1 MEEIDIITNIIKTL
15 FINICIFYI
24 SLKITNYKLN
34 SWSKIILITIVVFIT
49 SIEYVILSNYINVA
63 TILMVLYIL
72 YSIIFAYISS
82 NKLSNSIIVIALSV
96 SIGYISYI
104 ISVMCAGIIIY
115 LTKIS
120 DSYSSRIN
128 FVFIVIIEIIL
139 LFIFFKNKRFKNGF
153 NFTKKDRKSINIIA
167 YSLLFFMIIIS
178 LFNLLDIYINDTM
191 NAILLTSIIF
201 IAISLIIWLR
211 VQITKQYKKNM
222 RDRTIEIQ
230 KKEIDE
236 QLRVIED
243 VKEENLR
250 LAKAIHKYNN
260 RLCALELGIKNTIEQ
275 NLKTEF
281 AEELYCI
288 LKENEDLS
296 KNFSEETTIKN
307 KPLPLT
313 NIIGIDNMFKY
324 MQKEANRTNI
334 NFDLKIN
341 ESVNYLIE
349 NTISKEKFETLIGDH
364 LKDAIIA
371 VNSSDD
377 SYKSILVILG
387 RIEDC
392 YEFSV
397 YDTGREFDINV
408 LLKLGLEPI
417 TTHKETGGSGIGFM
431 TTFETLK
438 ECKASLIIE
447 EYNPKTTN
455 YTKSVTIR
463 FDEKNEY
470 RIRSYRSDEIRN
482 QNKGNRIIIE
492 KI

>member
-1 MEEIDIITNIIKTL
+1 MEEMDIISIIIKTI
-15 FINICIFYI
+15 FINMCLCYI
-24 SLKITNYKLN
+24 SCKTIDFKTKSY
-34 SWSKIILITIVVFIT
+34 SEIILLIVTVIFI
-49 SIEYVILSNYINVA
+49 SIIYSILNNYINPIS
-63 TILMVLYIL
+63 ILGVTYFL
-72 YSIIFAYISS
+72 YSIIFAYVTK
-82 NKLSNSIIVIALSV
+82 NKLTNSIVINSIAV
-96 SIGYISYI
+96 SITYI
-104 ISVMCAGIIIY
+104 IYIFSVVLAGAIIY
-115 LTKIS
+115 LLKIS
-120 DSYSSRIN
+120 ESYSSITNFIFIAIN
-128 FVFIVIIEIIL
+128 ELILITL
-139 LFIFFKNKRFKNGF
+139 LFKSKRFKNGF
-153 NFTKKDRKSINIIA
+153 YFMKGNNKSIKITA
-167 YSLLFFMIIIS
+167 YSIMFCIITIVIYD
-178 LFNLLDIYINDTM
+178 LIRLYINDDA
-191 NAILLTSIIF
+191 NAFIVSLTIIF
-201 IAISLIIWLR
+201 ATIIVIWLR
-211 VQITKQYKKNM
+211 IQITSQYRKNM
-222 RDRTIEIQ
+222 RNRTIEIQ

-408 LLKLGLEPI
+408 LLKIGLEPI